1 MLCEKC
7 KQRPATFHYTE
18 IVNNNKKEM
27 HLCEVCAQE
36 EQVGHI
42 HFHFNPS
49 LNLSS
54 FLAGMI
60 GPGPQSGNKVM
71 PHEARCP
78 RCGLTAG
85 ELGQTGLFGCSGCYR
100 EFEPQLGTLLR
111 RVHGALRHT
120 GKVPGRGQKKSRV
133 LRDIEQL
140 KAELQDAIAREEYEK
155 AAVFRD
161 RIRELE
167 AGLDRGGGDGG
178 A

>member
-18 IVNNNKKEM
+18 IVNNAKKEM
-27 HLCEVCAQE
+27 HLCEICAQE

-42 HFHFNPS
+42 HFHFNPQ
-49 LNLSS
+49 LNLSN

-60 GPGPQSGNKVM
+60 GPGLQSENKVM
-71 PHEARCP
+71 RHEGSCP

-85 ELGQTGLFGCSGCYR
+85 ELGRTGLFGCSECYR
-100 EFEPQLGTLLR
+100 AFEPQLGALLR
-111 RVHGALRHT
+111 RVHGAVRHT
-120 GKVPGRGQKKSRV
+120 GKIPGRGQKKSRV

-140 KAELQDAIAREEYEK
+140 KVELQNAVAREEYEK
-155 AAVFRD
+155 AAVLRD

-167 AGLDRGGGDGG
+167 AGLIRGGEDGG